1 MAGLLSDPYRL
12 NMLLNGFGLLTSKYE
27 DQADR
32 YKQGAMSGLL
42 QQSQIN
48 AKAKEKAAD
57 REYNQPLLNA
67 QIASANATAALN
79 NAKAGAEGMP
89 QEMFGGNSM
98 PAQAANI
105 ISTLG
110 AKRQRGE
117 PLSKEEE
124 NALTYAI
131 RWSENARY
139 YQTPQGT
146 LEVPGISTDFLGGQ
160 VPQQPVPSAP
170 QVSTQQPVPPV
181 PDQPVDKGPT
191 LINQPA
197 SKGSTAVDQKFAAEY
212 IDWTT
217 KGFSDAE
224 KGIVQL
230 KEALKDLTSG
240 KTKTGGLDAALDTV
254 LPNSVMGFV
263 APEFVNTKDQIE
275 EVVQRNLRLILG
287 PQFTEQEGVRL
298 IARAYN
304 PALSTE
310 QNIAR
315 VKRLVKQIEDAAQA
329 KQAAAK
335 YWEANNGT
343 LSGFKGKVYTA
354 SDFDPDVLFGKESAD
369 NTDEYEQLKQKYL
382 Q

>member
-48 AKAKEKAAD
+48 AKAKEKEAD
-57 REYNQPLLNA
+57 REYNQPLRDLQGQYLQSQIGLN
-67 QIASANATAALN
+67 QSKIDAAGN
-79 NAKAGAEGMP
+79 RVPEP
-89 QEMFGGNSM
+89 IFGGNSM

-160 VPQQPVPSAP
+160 VPQQPIPPAP

-181 PDQPVDKGPT
+181 SDQPVDKGPT

-224 KGIVQL
+224 KGIAQL
-230 KEALKDLTSG
+230 NEALKDLTSG
-240 KTKTGGLDAALDTV
+240 KTKTGGVEAGLNTI
-254 LPNSVMGFV
+254 LPDSVMGFV
-263 APEFVNTKDQIE
+263 APDFVNTKDQIE

-287 PQFTEQEGVRL
+287 AQFTEKEGARL

-354 SDFDPDVLFGKESAD
+354 SDFDPDVLFGEEVD
-369 NTDEYEQLKQKYL
+369 DEYEQLKQKYL